1 MKFLVIGGIDL
12 SQNKETEIQLQY
24 IEKCKELLAK
34 SSTKRPTFHIQ
45 NEGCQMNSIQTESI
59 AAIMEKMGYEMVD
72 TEDADAVVFNT
83 CTVRENANQKI
94 YGHLGHL
101 KSIKRN
107 HPDMKIVLFG
117 CMMQEHHVVE
127 KIRKDYKYVNL
138 VFGTHNI
145 HKFPELFYRTL
156 QTDDQIID
164 IWKESDEIVEGMPT
178 SRKYSFKTGEKVEVV
193 FDVNTARECD
203 FKHFDSYQ
211 FSPDGQ
217 KLLIATK
224 TTPIYR
230 HSYTAVHYIYPL
242 KRNDKGVTTN
252 NIIERLSDGGP
263 QQVPV
268 FSPDGTMI
276 AFVRNN
282 NIFLVKLLYGNSESQ
297 ITEDGKQNSVINGIP
312 DWVYE
317 EEFGFDRAL
326 EFSADNTLIAFIRFD
341 ESEVPSY
348 SFPVFA
354 GQAPH
359 IDALKDYPGE
369 YTYKYPKAGYPN
381 SKVEVRTYDIK
392 SHVTRTMKLP
402 LDADGYIPRI
412 RFTKDANKLAIMT
425 LNRHQDRFDLYFAD
439 PRSTLCKLI
448 LRDESPYYIKE
459 NIFDNIQF
467 YPEYFSLLSERDG
480 YSHLYW
486 YSMGGNLIKKVTNG
500 KFEVKDFLGYDEEDG
515 SFYYTSNEESPL
527 RKAVYKTDKKGKK
540 TKLSQQAG
548 TNTPLFSKSMKYY
561 MNKFSSL
568 DTPLLVTLNDN
579 SGKTLKTLITNDALK
594 QTLSGYAVPQKEFFT
609 FQTTDGVKLNG
620 WMMKPVNFS
629 ASKKY
634 PVLMYQY
641 SGPGSQ
647 QVLDTWGISW
657 ETYMASL
664 GYIVVCV
671 DGRGTGG
678 RGEAF
683 EKCTYLKIGVK
694 EAKDQVETAL
704 YLGKQAYVD
713 KDRIGIWG
721 WSYGGYM
728 TLMSMSEGT
737 PVFKAGVAVAAPTDW
752 RFYDTIYTERFM
764 RTPKE
769 NAEGYKESSA
779 FTRADKLHGNL
790 LLVHGM
796 ADDNVHFQNC
806 AEYAEQL
813 VQLGKQFDMQVYT
826 NRNHG
831 IYGGNTRQHLY
842 TRLTNFFL
850 NNL

>member
-1 MKFLVIGGIDL
+1 MALTLCSAVTCSSATPVAGAGRFGYDDMKQGIFVPRTVQGVR
-12 SQNKETEIQLQY
+12 S
-24 IEKCKELLAK
+24 
-34 SSTKRPTFHIQ
+34 
-45 NEGCQMNSIQTESI
+45 MNDGEHYTTMSDGKILEFSYGTGEQT
-59 AAIMEKMGYEMVD
+59 
-72 TEDADAVVFNT
+72 AVVFDSK
-83 CTVRENANQKI
+83 QQQ
-94 YGHLGHL
+94 
-101 KSIKRN
+101 
-107 HPDMKIVLFG
+107 PVLSFT
-117 CMMQEHHVVE
+117 
-127 KIRKDYKYVNL
+127 DYA
-138 VFGTHNI
+138 FS
-145 HKFPELFYRTL
+145 
-156 QTDDQIID
+156 
-164 IWKESDEIVEGMPT
+164 SDERRILLTTEVKPIY
-178 SRKYSFKTGEKVEVV
+178 RRSF
-193 FDVNTARECD
+193 TAEYWIYDREED
-203 FKHFDSYQ
+203 RLIRLSAVGPQQVAQ
-211 FSPDGQ
+211 FSPD
-217 KLLIATK
+217 AT
-224 TTPIYR
+224 R
-230 HSYTAVHYIYPL
+230 V
-242 KRNDKGVTTN
+242 
-252 NIIERLSDGGP
+252 
-263 QQVPV
+263 
-268 FSPDGTMI
+268 
-276 AFVRNN
+276 AFVRGNN
-282 NIFLVKLLYGNSESQ
+282 LYVVDLATGSERQ
-297 ITEDGKQNSVINGIP
+297 ITSDGLFNHIINGIP

-317 EEFGFDRAL
+317 EEFSFNRAL
-326 EFSADNTLIAFIRFD
+326 EFSADNTQIAYIRFD
-341 ESEVPSY
+341 ESAVPSY

-359 IDALKDYPGE
+359 INALKDYPGE

-402 LDADGYIPRI
+402 LDPDGYIPRI

-439 PRSTLCKLI
+439 PRSTLCKLV

-459 NIFDNIQF
+459 NIFDNIEF

-500 KFEVKDFLGYDEEDG
+500 KYEVKDFLGYDEEDG

-527 RKAVYKTDKKGKK
+527 RKAVYKIDKKGKK
-540 TKLSQQAG
+540 TKLSQKSG

-561 MNKFSSL
+561 MNKFTSL
-568 DTPLLVTLNDN
+568 DTPMLVTLNDN
-579 SGKTLKTLITNDALK
+579 SGKTLKTLVTNDKLK

-609 FQTTDGVKLNG
+609 FQTTDGVTLNG

-694 EAKDQVETAL
+694 EARDQVETAL

-769 NAEGYKESSA
+769 NAEGYKASSA

-813 VQLGKQFDMQVYT
+813 VQLGKQFDMQIYT